1 MNIRTIIIIAAL
13 LAVAA
18 LFPLYTGPYLQ
29 SVATTVLMY
38 MALSVSWDMLLRSG
52 QLSLGIAGFF
62 GLGAYTGAMTFLH
75 LGVPRILSLALGG
88 VMSFAVAALVGLAV
102 LRLRGLYFAITTL
115 ALAEIFRVIARN
127 WTAVTGGSQ
136 GEVLPSAIFEGNSA
150 AIYLML
156 LVLTVLTIAVSEL
169 FQRTKW
175 HFALTSIR
183 NNETV
188 ARTSGVN
195 IYKYLVFAFAISAG
209 IQGIIGASY
218 SHSFGFVT
226 PGNTFSVDFT
236 LLPIAMGLLGG
247 IYGTAGPIVGALLLG
262 FVGEY
267 LKLFIPYGHLI
278 VYGLIIV
285 LVIVFM
291 PQGIVGLIKSRLAA
305 RAEKGAVQ

>member
-1 MNIRTIIIIAAL
+1 MNIRTIIIIGAL

-38 MALSVSWDMLLRSG
+38 MALSVSWDILLRSG

-102 LRLRGLYFAITTL
+102 LRLRGLYFAIVTL

-136 GEVLPSAIFEGNSA
+136 GEVLPSAIFEGDSA
-150 AIYLML
+150 AIYYML

-169 FQRTKW
+169 FRRTKW

-218 SHSFGFVT
+218 SHSFAYVT

>member
-1 MNIRTIIIIAAL
+1 MKTQSIIIIVVL
-13 LAVAA
+13 LALAA

-75 LGVPRILSLALGG
+75 LGVPRILALALGG

-102 LRLRGLYFAITTL
+102 LRLRGLYFAIVTL

-136 GEVLPSAIFEGNSA
+136 GEFLPSAIFEGDSA
-150 AIYLML
+150 AIYLLL
-156 LVLTVLTIAVSEL
+156 LVLAVLTIAVSEV

-209 IQGIIGASY
+209 IQGIIGAAY

-278 VYGLIIV
+278 VYGIIIV

>member
-1 MNIRTIIIIAAL
+1 MKTQSIIIIVVL
-13 LAVAA
+13 LALAA

-75 LGVPRILSLALGG
+75 LGVPRILALALGG

-102 LRLRGLYFAITTL
+102 LRLRGLYFAIVTL

-136 GEVLPSAIFEGNSA
+136 GEFLPSAIFEGDSA
-150 AIYLML
+150 AIYLLL
-156 LVLTVLTIAVSEL
+156 LVLAVLTIAVSEV

-209 IQGIIGASY
+209 IQGVIGAAY

-278 VYGLIIV
+278 VYGIIIV

-291 PQGIVGLIKSRLAA
+291 PQGIVGLIKSRIAA

>member
-1 MNIRTIIIIAAL
+1 MKPRTIVIVVLL

-18 LFPLYTGPYLQ
+18 LYPLYTGAYQQ

-38 MALSVSWDMLLRSG
+38 MALAVSWDMLLRSG

-62 GLGAYTGAMTFLH
+62 GLGAYTGGLLFLH
-75 LGVPRILSLALGG
+75 LGIPRILSLLLGG

-102 LRLRGLYFAITTL
+102 LRLRGLYFAIVTL

-127 WTAVTGGSQ
+127 WSSVTGGSE
-136 GEVLPSAIFEGNSA
+136 GEFLPTAIFNGNSA
-150 AIYLML
+150 SIYL
-156 LVLTVLTIAVSEL
+156 LVLVLAVLTIAVSEV
-169 FQRTKW
+169 FRRTKW

-195 IYKYLVFAFAISAG
+195 IYKYLVFAFAITAG
-209 IQGIIGASY
+209 IQGVIGGAYAHSY
-218 SHSFGFVT
+218 GFMT
-226 PGNTFSVDFT
+226 PGNSFSVDFT

-267 LKLFIPYGHLI
+267 LKLSIPYGHLV
-278 VYGLIIV
+278 VYGIIIV
-285 LVIVFM
+285 LVIIFM
-291 PQGIVGLIKSRLAA
+291 PQGITGLIKSRL
-305 RAEKGAVQ
+305 RLRKERGAVQ

>member
-1 MNIRTIIIIAAL
+1 MNIRTIIIIVAL

-38 MALSVSWDMLLRSG
+38 MALSVSWDILLRSG

-75 LGVPRILSLALGG
+75 LGVPRLLSLALGG

-136 GEVLPSAIFEGNSA
+136 GEFLPSAIFEGDSS

-169 FQRTKW
+169 FRRTKW

-226 PGNTFSVDFT
+226 PGDTFSVDFT

-291 PQGIVGLIKSRLAA
+291 PRGIVGLIKSRLAA

>member
-1 MNIRTIIIIAAL
+1 MKARTIVIILVL

-18 LFPLYTGPYLQ
+18 LFPLYTGPYQQ

-62 GLGAYTGAMTFLH
+62 GLGAYTGALTFLYF
-75 LGVPRILSLALGG
+75 GVPRILAMLLGG
-88 VMSFAVAALVGLAV
+88 VMAFAIAFLVGLAV
-102 LRLRGLYFAITTL
+102 LRLRGLYFAIVTL
-115 ALAEIFRVIARN
+115 ALAEIFRVIVRN
-127 WTAVTGGSQ
+127 WSSVTGGSQ

-156 LVLTVLTIAVSEL
+156 LVIAVLTIAVSEV
-169 FQRTKW
+169 FRRSKW

-195 IYKYLVFAFAISAG
+195 IYKYLVFAFAITAG
-209 IQGIIGASY
+209 IQGVVGGAY
-218 SHSFGFVT
+218 SQSFGFVT
-226 PGNTFSVDFT
+226 PGNSFSVDFT

-267 LKLFIPYGHLI
+267 LKLYIPYGHLI
-278 VYGLIIV
+278 VYGIIIV

-291 PQGIVGLIKSRLAA
+291 PRGIVGLIKARLQEGAA
-305 RAEKGAVQ
+305 K